1 MDNLKE
7 ILTAKN
13 VKVVD
18 NKISIR
24 DYYKYI
30 DTTLSYSAKK
40 YFAQQ
45 NRDLTVVNT
54 DNKRG
59 YISIIN
65 FCKLIKKSSS
75 LMTVNFYTHYNEMI
89 DQIIQIQYDMYCVAD
104 LVDKRFVYKGIK
116 IDFIEEYSKF
126 WFNVSDICKITNAK
140 ILIQFLDE
148 EHKHMSQNNLY
159 IDYIGLKYIDYD
171 DKSDRN
177 AVSWIY
183 QNILPLFTDAWQF
196 TPECIKNIDLNAYKD
211 KYCVYLIKI
220 RHNTY
225 KYGDSYLVRKRL
237 HAHKSNIGSF
247 EYVKI
252 YTFDDF
258 NDMKKMA
265 KSIKQ
270 YTINNNIA
278 YRDIHDRVELFKTD
292 NISSIMEDI
301 DLLYKTHYKNR
312 DALPQSKLYYETLV
326 NLNKLKD
333 TETAHKLVTYPE
345 LYPDP
350 TLIKLNEIC
359 IIKIQENEKKEK

>member
-1 MDNLKE
+1 
-7 ILTAKN
+7 
-13 VKVVD
+13 
-18 NKISIR
+18 
-24 DYYKYI
+24 
-30 DTTLSYSAKK
+30 
-40 YFAQQ
+40 
-45 NRDLTVVNT
+45 
-54 DNKRG
+54 
-59 YISIIN
+59 
-65 FCKLIKKSSS
+65 
-75 LMTVNFYTHYNEMI
+75 
-89 DQIIQIQYDMYCVAD
+89 
-104 LVDKRFVYKGIK
+104 
-116 IDFIEEYSKF
+116 
-126 WFNVSDICKITNAK
+126 
-140 ILIQFLDE
+140 
-148 EHKHMSQNNLY
+148 MSQNNLY

-359 IIKIQENEKKEK
+359 IIKIQENEKKEKELKKNQKEYQNLTREEKNIILQKRKTKNCLTCNIAINSWAEYCQKCCKISQRVVKNRPSKDKLLKMIKATSYVAVGKKYGVSDNAVRKWLK